1 MLSWRLSP
9 FLDIRKIFRKDQIT
23 HNFYSCEKAFTRFLF
38 HFSTTH
44 PPPFIPTL
52 LSNNMLGKHSSVSAL
67 SDTAVFLLRH
77 KQRSSD
83 VNLII
88 SSMENISKDDSRAN
102 TMCWGSQHSSFK
114 VPQSP
119 LLFLPTQSKICCAED
134 IDTSPPPPPS
144 YQATGELPLQGS
156 VVTLSLMLSFGYLS
170 QTQMPLW
177 NITRP
182 HPVMESASKQALLR
196 LPEPTCLKKASRVH
210 STEKKR
216 RLTGGEEIK
225 KSCGPILVGCL
236 QCPWKGKR

>member
-134 IDTSPPPPPS
+134 IDTSPPPPFLS
-144 YQATGELPLQGS
+144 SHWWATTARQR
-156 VVTLSLMLSFGYLS
+156 GYLV
-170 QTQMPLW
+170 PNVELW
-177 NITRP
+177 VPIPNP
-182 HPVMESASKQALLR
+182 NAPMEHYKATSRDGKREQASSSASTRANLLK
-196 LPEPTCLKKASRVH
+196 ESFACT
-210 STEKKR
+210 
-216 RLTGGEEIK
+216 
-225 KSCGPILVGCL
+225 
-236 QCPWKGKR
+236 